1 MRLCELK
8 GGKKETL
15 PKFALC
21 LLCCSIEYT
30 AANES
35 DIILS
40 GASHWA
46 SGSEKSNVKR
56 AFRAFTQ
63 YFSLGSIDTLG
74 SRMCSLVVK
83 ASD

>member
-1 MRLCELK
+1 MMRAERRRK
-8 GGKKETL
+8 KKETL

-21 LLCCSIEYT
+21 LLCCSIEYI

-40 GASHWA
+40 GTSHWD
-46 SGSEKSNVKR
+46 SGGEKSNVKR

-63 YFSLGSIDTLG
+63 YFSLGSIETLG
-74 SRMCSLVVK
+74 SRLCSLVVK